1 MTLKMRLFV
10 SMVVVFGL
18 IAGTVQ
24 APVQAQV
31 AANVNVDPEGD
42 TFDLPNVPFPYPAFL
57 DILESSVQ
65 LTGDPGDETLV
76 FRMIVAAPID
86 LSALPAGAGADSAPP
101 KGLQHPG
108 VISGVFWRFP
118 LDTDPLAFHAGFP
131 NPPGVPRNPNEY
143 ALQLHW
149 LEGQLRTELW
159 TSGVG
164 SVEDVMAYT
173 LSEVDGRGVI
183 ELALPVSLI
192 GGMSSLDDLAWFSA
206 TAVGFGSPCTPG
218 ICLMHLADRNEPVLD
233 FELSQ

>member
-1 MTLKMRLFV
+1 MALQMRLLLG
-10 SMVVVFGL
+10 MVVVFSFTV
-18 IAGTVQ
+18 GTTQ
-24 APVQAQV
+24 ASVQAQV
-31 AANVNVDPEGD
+31 VANVNVDPEGD
-42 TFDLPNVPFPYPAFL
+42 MFDSPGVSVQYPAFL
-57 DILESSVQ
+57 DILESSVR
-65 LTGDPGDETLV
+65 LRGNAGGETLV

-86 LSALPAGAGADSAPP
+86 LSALPAGPGANSAPP
-101 KGLQHPG
+101 EGLQHPG

-149 LEGQLRTELW
+149 LDGQLRTELW

-164 SVEDVMAYT
+164 WEEDVIAYS

-183 ELALPVSLI
+183 ELALPISLI
-192 GGMSSLDDLAWFSA
+192 GGRRTLANLAWFSA

-218 ICLMHLADRNEPVLD
+218 ICLMRLADRNEPVMD
-233 FELSQ
+233 FELAQ